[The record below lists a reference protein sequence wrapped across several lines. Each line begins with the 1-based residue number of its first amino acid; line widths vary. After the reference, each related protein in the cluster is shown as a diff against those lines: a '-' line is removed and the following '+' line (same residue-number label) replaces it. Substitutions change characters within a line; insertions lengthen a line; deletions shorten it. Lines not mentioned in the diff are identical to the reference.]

1 MAGKRTGFIA
11 RWLARRAEQGP
22 GQPGEVHQP
31 LDPSPPTPAVAAAH
45 DVDPAPAHHP
55 TYEVAPDQKGAA
67 EPDVEL
73 LAASERGATD
83 EATSPEPRPE
93 PRSADEAEPAPVPS
107 TGNDPASAEAAG
119 NSEDTADSAAGPDA
133 ASDISEDTVGPV
145 AANELETLI
154 PEILT
159 PEKVAERTGLP
170 EPAVREQKI
179 ITIVSLVPH
188 SGAKT
193 LCAALEGRVGGRG
206 WQIRTAGPGLM
217 RAAFLGMLTD
227 TDALVL
233 IAPAEA
239 EVTQELGDRLEW
251 LELNNRPSLPERTIF
266 VLNRSTGDGG
276 PVQLPA
282 DLSRPVVLLPFDE
295 ALSLPHTRERA
306 PRRAARHA
314 LAHLID
320 ELTTLIQEH

>member
-1 MAGKRTGFIA
+1 MAGKRTGFMA

-22 GQPGEVHQP
+22 GQPGVVHQP
-31 LDPSPPTPAVAAAH
+31 VDPSPPTPAPAAAH
-45 DVDPAPAHHP
+45 DP
-55 TYEVAPDQKGAA
+55 TYEVAPDQEQAA
-67 EPDVEL
+67 EPGVEL
-73 LAASERGATD
+73 PAASAPGATD
-83 EATSPEPRPE
+83 EATIPEPQPE
-93 PRSADEAEPAPVPS
+93 PRSADEAEPVPVPPS
-107 TGNDPASAEAAG
+107 ENDLASADAAG
-119 NSEDTADSAAGPDA
+119 NSEATEDSVAGPDA
-133 ASDISEDTVGPV
+133 ASATSEDTVAPA
-145 AANELETLI
+145 AANEPETLI

-159 PEKVAERTGLP
+159 PETVAERTGMP
-170 EPAVREQKI
+170 DPAVREQKV

-227 TDALVL
+227 TDALLL

-239 EVTQELGDRLEW
+239 EVTQELGERLEW

-266 VLNRSTGDGG
+266 VLNRSTGEGG

-282 DLSRPVVLLPFDE
+282 DLSRPVVLLPFDP
-295 ALSLPHTRERA
+295 ALSLPRTSERA